1 MVEVDKVADRVDGG
15 EEQGGAGADLVELE
29 ARVQRDILGMT
40 MLVVVVIVM
49 IVMMVMM
56 GQVEVM
62 MVMTVQVQ
70 SLFFVQI
77 FLLLKGSSF
86 AH

>member
-40 MLVVVVIVM
+40 LLVVAVIVM
-49 IVMMVMM
+49 VVMMD
-56 GQVEVM
+56 QVEVM
-62 MVMTVQVQ
+62 MVMTVRVQ
-70 SLFFVQI
+70 SL
-77 FLLLKGSSF
+77 
-86 AH
+86 

>member
-40 MLVVVVIVM
+40 MLVLVVIVM

-56 GQVEVM
+56 DQVGVM

-70 SLFFVQI
+70 SL
-77 FLLLKGSSF
+77 
-86 AH
+86 